1 MGEGLRLGA
10 GKALSL
16 GLVGWDLLISVLF
29 STMEKPWGVRTS
41 SITLPPRINIYIQSW
56 VPNFTAY
63 KMPITPPP
71 VLTAG

>member
-41 SITLPPRINIYIQSW
+41 SITLPPRINIYIQS
-56 VPNFTAY
+56 
-63 KMPITPPP
+63 
-71 VLTAG
+71 